1 MRGVLAGVTG
11 AGLLLMTG
19 FSAQAAPPPDLE
31 NLVNSRSGQSEAAIR
46 GRGYEFISSERR
58 GDRVIS
64 LWWNENRRQCV
75 EIVTYNG
82 RFISIDSAPPGRCR
96 RNEGPGFPGGP
107 GGGRPPFGQTPQE
120 VRDLV
125 GMPFGPAE
133 AQLRSRGFRFSRAA
147 SGSGPRTAF
156 WWGPS
161 QRYCLSIVSANGRFQ
176 TLTTTA
182 YEACRDGGSNDP
194 YPGPGYPGGGN
205 RPIRDFSS
213 FPGLRI
219 PDADA
224 RLTGAGYGV
233 VDRFRSGNSFYVI
246 WYNRQNRQCLQMTNA
261 DSRVRDV
268 RDILNHPQC
277 R

>member
-1 MRGVLAGVTG
+1 MRGVLAGVVG
-11 AGLLLMTG
+11 AGLWLLS
-19 FSAQAAPPPDLE
+19 SAAAKAAPPPDLE
-31 NLVNSRSGQSEAAIR
+31 NLVNSRAGQSEMAVR
-46 GRGYEFISSERR
+46 GRGYEFVSSERR
-58 GDRVIS
+58 GDRIVS

-75 EIVTYNG
+75 EIVTVDG

-107 GGGRPPFGQTPQE
+107 GGGGRPPFGSTPPE
-120 VRDLV
+120 LRDLV

-133 AQLRSRGFRFSRAA
+133 NQLRSRGFRFSRVA
-147 SGSGPRTAF
+147 SGGGPRTAF
-156 WWGPS
+156 WWAAG
-161 QRYCLSIVSANGRFQ
+161 QRYCLSIVSGGGRFQ
-176 TLTTTA
+176 TLTVTA
-182 YEACRDGGSNDP
+182 NDACRDGSDP
-194 YPGPGYPGGGN
+194 YPGPGYPGGGP

-233 VDRFRSGNSFYVI
+233 VDRFRSGSTFYVI

-261 DSRVRDV
+261 DARVRDV
-268 RDILNHPQC
+268 RDIFSHPQC